1 MLQLASNKKSNLVPS
16 PKVCIMKK
24 LLLLSFIA
32 VQMAAFA
39 QQPPFELSN
48 KKETTTYTEAIRFY
62 EGLAKTFPQ
71 QAKLFTYGSTDFG
84 KPLHLL
90 VLSKKGVF
98 DPQTLR
104 KNNKRIFLINNG
116 IHPGEPEG
124 IDASMMLARDLLKG
138 NKLPEDVV
146 ICIIPVYNID
156 GSHNRSG
163 TSRANQNGPVA
174 YGFRGN
180 GKNYDLNRDFIKT
193 DSKNSQA
200 FQQIF
205 NTWQPE
211 IFVDTHTSNGADYQY
226 TMTLIPTQKDKLNPI
241 LSAYLTKTMV
251 PDLYS
256 QMKGKGYE
264 LIPYVNSIN
273 ETPDAGITG
282 YIESPRYSTG
292 YAALHNAIGFMP
304 ETHMLKSF
312 DKRVESTYKLLQTYI
327 DIIVRDA
334 KVIGENKRKADAFT
348 VAQKE
353 FPLDWKLNRSVY
365 DSIDFKGYVG
375 KKKPSEVSG
384 VDRLYYDRNDPYT
397 KKIKYWDQFE
407 PSLTVSKPIAY
418 VIPKAWD
425 RVIALLKL
433 NNVKMQQLT
442 ADTKLNLEMYYI
454 GDMKTGT
461 RPYEGHYQHSAV
473 VLNPTQQDV
482 QFYAGDYVVYVN
494 QPTNRYIVETL
505 EPQAIDSFFNWNFF
519 DSVLGQK
526 EGYSSYVFED
536 TAAELL
542 KKDPALKQKLEA
554 EKAKNPELAKSG
566 RMQLDFV
573 YKNSDYYEKTY
584 MRYPIGRLKQDLKLN
599 LK

>member
-1 MLQLASNKKSNLVPS
+1 
-16 PKVCIMKK
+16 MKK
-24 LLLLSFIA
+24 LLLLSLIA
-32 VQMAAFA
+32 ISMASFA
-39 QQPPFELSN
+39 QQTPFERSN
-48 KKETTTYTEAIRFY
+48 KKETTTYAEAIAFY
-62 EGLAKTFPQ
+62 EDLAKAFPQ

-90 VLSKKGVF
+90 VLSKKGIF
-98 DPQTLR
+98 DPSALR
-104 KNNKRIFLINNG
+104 RSNKRIFLVNNG

-124 IDASMMLARDLLKG
+124 IDASMMLSRDLLKG

-180 GKNYDLNRDFIKT
+180 SKNYDLNRDFIKT

-241 LSAYLTKTMV
+241 LSSYLTKTMV

-292 YAALHNAIGFMP
+292 YAALHNTIGFMP
-304 ETHMLKSF
+304 ETHMLKTF

-334 KVIGENKRKADAFT
+334 KVIGENKRKADEFT
-348 VAQKE
+348 TQQTV

-384 VDRLYYDRNDPYT
+384 TDRLYYDRNDPYT

-407 PSLTVSKPIAY
+407 PSLTITKPIAY

-425 RVIALLKL
+425 RVIELLKL

-442 ADTKLNLEMYYI
+442 ADTKLDLEMYYI

-473 VLNPTQQDV
+473 VLNPMLQKV

-494 QPTNRYIVETL
+494 QPNNRYIVETL

-519 DSVLGQK
+519 DSILGQK

-542 KKDPALKQKLEA
+542 KKDPELKQKLEA
-554 EKAKNPELAKSG
+554 EKLKNPELAKSG

-584 MRYPIGRLKQDLKLN
+584 MRYPIGRLKQDIKLN

>member
-1 MLQLASNKKSNLVPS
+1 
-16 PKVCIMKK
+16 MKRLF
-24 LLLLSFIA
+24 LLLLIFIN
-32 VQMAAFA
+32 METFA
-39 QQPPFELSN
+39 QQTPFELSN
-48 KKETTTYTEAIRFY
+48 KKETTTYEAAISFY
-62 EGLAKTFPQ
+62 QDLAKAFPQ
-71 QAKLFTYGSTDFG
+71 QSKLFTYGSTDFG

-98 DPQTLR
+98 DPITLR

-124 IDASMMLARDLLKG
+124 IDASMMFARDLLKA

-156 GSHNRSG
+156 GSHNRTG

-180 GKNYDLNRDFIKT
+180 SKNYDLNRDFIKT

-226 TMTLIPTQKDKLNPI
+226 TMTLIPTQKDKLNPV
-241 LSAYLTKTMV
+241 LSEYLTKTMV

-256 QMKGKGYE
+256 QMKGKNYE

-292 YAALHNAIGFMP
+292 YAALHNSIGFMP

-312 DKRVESTYKLLQTYI
+312 DKRVESTYKLLQTYV

-334 KVIGENKRKADAFT
+334 KIIGENKRKADEFT
-348 VAQKE
+348 AQQKD

-365 DSIDFKGYVG
+365 DSIEFKGYAA
-375 KKKPSEVSG
+375 KYKPSEISG
-384 VDRLYYDRNDPYT
+384 VDRLYYDRNEPYT
-397 KKIKYWDQFE
+397 KKIKYWDKFE
-407 PSLTVSKPIAY
+407 PSLTVTKPIAY
-418 VIPKAWD
+418 VIPKAWSK
-425 RVIALLKL
+425 VIELLKL
-433 NNVKMQQLT
+433 NNVNMQQLT
-442 ADTKLNLEMYYI
+442 ADAKLDLEMYYI
-454 GDMKTGT
+454 GDMKTAT

-473 VLNPTQQDV
+473 TLNPVDQKV

-494 QPTNRYIVETL
+494 QPNNRYIVETL

-536 TAAELL
+536 TAADLL
-542 KKDPALKQKLEA
+542 KKYPDLKQKLEA
-554 EKAKNPELAKSG
+554 EKAKNPDFAKNG
-566 RMQLDFV
+566 RAQLDFV

-584 MRYPIGRLKQDLKLN
+584 MRYPIGRLKQDIKLN